1 MDVRIE
7 NYQVTDHE
15 EVRNLFYEGK
25 LSKVRS
31 GIKRSLKNPSKS
43 IIALLLILYNVSLM
57 TKLIIV
63 FLSILTQCILISAQY
78 IIYAR

>member
-1 MDVRIE
+1 MDVHIE
-7 NYQVTDHE
+7 NYQITDHE
-15 EVRNLFYEGK
+15 EVRNLFYDGK
-25 LSKVRS
+25 VSQAKS

-63 FLSILTQCILISAQY
+63 VLSILTQCILISAQY